1 MFDSKGQ
8 CKPAAISVLSAVA
21 SDCWGT
27 FFIVWDLVKTARKFV
42 APFHECVILHGP
54 GEHYSAREDE
64 FHAQFLG
71 GLLRTVNSN
80 RLRMIKIVSEIPPKK
95 TCHSCPLS
103 CGLLR

>member
-1 MFDSKGQ
+1 MTTPFYIFQRVREGSTNGEAQWNHWNTLLEAHGLFDSKGQ
-8 CKPAAISVLSAVA
+8 CKPAAISVLSPVA

-27 FFIVWDLVKTARKFV
+27 FFIVWDLVKTARKFA

-71 GLLRTVNSN
+71 
-80 RLRMIKIVSEIPPKK
+80 
-95 TCHSCPLS
+95 
-103 CGLLR
+103 